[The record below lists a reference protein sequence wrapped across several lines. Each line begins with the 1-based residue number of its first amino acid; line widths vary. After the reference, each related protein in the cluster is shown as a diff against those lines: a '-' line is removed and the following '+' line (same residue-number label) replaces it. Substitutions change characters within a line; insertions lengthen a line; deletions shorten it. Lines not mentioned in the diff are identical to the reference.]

1 MVNLNFY
8 FEDTDKYYNIS
19 FPSSGTFEDLVDKI
33 LELNIPLTDDSFFLT
48 KGNRIELEKKYNFEE
63 NQKIIVRREG
73 ALEAYMTTFNDVS
86 SKTKDAII
94 KRKVLHKKSKDRGHR
109 YVSPGINLYGVCG
122 KKNCEAYSKEVIQR
136 IQENELNLVKI
147 RGLMQCPICE
157 WKCDAK
163 TVGFYKCY
171 FNIYGTKYNE
181 EKNGGENFGVEIK
194 DFWKQEINTD
204 NSVLV
209 NGKRVQVNKTD
220 EDSVSKFNEHN
231 GEVDFIKLVFQVKKF

>member
-33 LELNIPLTDDSFFLT
+33 LELNIHLADDSFFLT

-73 ALEAYMTTFNDVS
+73 ALEAFITTFNDVS
-86 SKTKDAII
+86 SNTKDAII
-94 KRKVLHKKSKDRGHR
+94 KRKVNKVSKGCGYR
-109 YVSPGINLYGVCG
+109 YICPGINLYGVCG
-122 KKNCEAYSKEVIQR
+122 NKNCVAYSQEVIQM
-136 IQENELNLVKI
+136 IKDNELNLVKKK
-147 RGLMQCPICE
+147 GLMQCPMCE

-171 FNIYGTKYNE
+171 FNIYGDKFNE
-181 EKNGGENFGVEIK
+181 EKDEVEKFGVEIK
-194 DFWKQEINTD
+194 DFWKQDINID
-204 NSVLV
+204 NTVLV
-209 NGKRVQVNKTD
+209 NGKKIQVNKTD
-220 EDSVSKFNEHN
+220 EDSVSKFNEYN
-231 GEVDFIKLVFQVKKF
+231 GEADFIKLVFQVKKF

>member
-33 LELNIPLTDDSFFLT
+33 LELNIHLADDSFFLT

-73 ALEAYMTTFNDVS
+73 ALEAFITTFIDV

-94 KRKVLHKKSKDRGHR
+94 KRKVHKVSKGCGYR
-109 YVSPGINLYGVCG
+109 YICPGINLYGVCG
-122 KKNCEAYSKEVIQR
+122 NKNCEAYSKEVIQR

-147 RGLMQCPICE
+147 RGFMQCSMCE

-171 FNIYGTKYNE
+171 FNIYGIKYNE
-181 EKNGGENFGVEIK
+181 EKDENEKFGDEIK

-220 EDSVSKFNEHN
+220 EDSVSKFNEYN
-231 GEVDFIKLVFQVKKF
+231 GEADFIKLVFQVKKF

>member
-48 KGNRIELEKKYNFEE
+48 NGNRIELEKKYNFEE

-73 ALEAYMTTFNDVS
+73 ALEAFITTFNDV

-94 KRKVLHKKSKDRGHR
+94 KRKVNKVSKGCGYR
-109 YVSPGINLYGVCG
+109 YICPGINLYGVCG
-122 KKNCEAYSKEVIQR
+122 NKNCVAYSQEVIQM
-136 IQENELNLVKI
+136 IKDNELNLVKKK
-147 RGLMQCPICE
+147 GLMQCPMCE
-157 WKCDAK
+157 GNYDAK
-163 TVGFYKCY
+163 TIGFYKCY
-171 FNIYGTKYNE
+171 FNIYGIKYNE
-181 EKNGGENFGVEIK
+181 EKDENEKFGVEIK
-194 DFWKQEINTD
+194 DFWNQEINTD

-220 EDSVSKFNEHN
+220 EDSVSKFNEYN
-231 GEVDFIKLVFQVKKF
+231 GEADFIKLVFQVKKF

>member
-63 NQKIIVRREG
+63 NQKIIVRKEG
-73 ALEAYMTTFNDVS
+73 ALECLITFNDVS

-94 KRKVLHKKSKDRGHR
+94 KRKVHKISNGCGYR

-122 KKNCEAYSKEVIQR
+122 NKNCKAYSKEVIQM
-136 IQENELNLVKI
+136 IKDNELNLVKI
-147 RGLMQCPICE
+147 RGFMQCPICE
-157 WKCDAK
+157 GKNDAK

-171 FNIYGTKYNE
+171 FNIYGIKYNE
-181 EKNGGENFGVEIK
+181 EKDENEKFGVEIK

-209 NGKRVQVNKTD
+209 NGKRVQVNKSD
-220 EDSVSKFNEHN
+220 EDSVSKFNEYN
-231 GEVDFIKLVFQVKKF
+231 GEADFIKLVFQVKKL

>member
-33 LELNIPLTDDSFFLT
+33 LELNIHLADDSFFLT

-73 ALEAYMTTFNDVS
+73 ALEAFITTFIDV

-94 KRKVLHKKSKDRGHR
+94 KRKVHKVSKGCGYR
-109 YVSPGINLYGVCG
+109 YICQGINLYGECG
-122 KKNCEAYSKEVIQR
+122 NKNCVAYKQEVIQM
-136 IQENELNLVKI
+136 IQENDFNLVKI
-147 RGLMQCPICE
+147 RGFMQCPMCE

-171 FNIYGTKYNE
+171 FNIYGIKYNE
-181 EKNGGENFGVEIK
+181 EKDENEKFGVEIK

-209 NGKRVQVNKTD
+209 NGKRIQVNKTD
-220 EDSVSKFNEHN
+220 EDSVSKFNYSN
-231 GEVDFIKLVFQVKKF
+231 GEANFIKLVFQVKKF

>member
-1 MVNLNFY
+1 MVNLNIF
-8 FEDTDKYYNIS
+8 FEDRGENHNIS

-63 NQKIIVRREG
+63 NQKIIVRKEG
-73 ALEAYMTTFNDVS
+73 ALECLITFNDVTK
-86 SKTKDAII
+86 KTKDAII
-94 KRKVLHKKSKDRGHR
+94 KRKVHKISNGCGYR

-122 KKNCEAYSKEVIQR
+122 NKNCVAYSQEVIQM
-136 IQENELNLVKI
+136 IKDNELNLVKI

-171 FNIYGTKYNE
+171 FNIYGIKYNE
-181 EKNGGENFGVEIK
+181 EKDENEKFGVEIK

-220 EDSVSKFNEHN
+220 EDSVSKFNYYNDEAY
-231 GEVDFIKLVFQVKKF
+231 FIKLIFQVKKF